1 MQTQNS
7 KKKRSKIASYKLR
20 FVRYKVVIVRYKF
33 VQFCVMSCSCNSR
46 NCLIYLSIDLS
57 IYLSIDRLLCLESQI
72 NDQLAV
78 CRFKKNVGQTITY
91 IFYHLLILNK
101 NAYGRSYIY
110 IYILYIRFNVVH
122 LNFLFIKIEQFI
134 LPFLFI

>member
-1 MQTQNS
+1 M
-7 KKKRSKIASYKLR
+7 
-20 FVRYKVVIVRYKF
+20 RYKF

-46 NCLIYLSIDLS
+46 NCLIYLSINLS
-57 IYLSIDRLLCLESQI
+57 IYLSIDWLLCLESQI

-91 IFYHLLILNK
+91 IFYHLLILNN

-110 IYILYIRFNVVH
+110 IYIYIYIRLNVVH
-122 LNFLFIKIEQFI
+122 LNFLFIKIEKNYIPISIHLKICIIYICIYYSKVKI
-134 LPFLFI
+134 LTKKEQ